1 MDKEKLIKRVVFL
14 SFALMMAILI
24 IYVTRPAKPTGFE
37 PYVVKAGDTLWEIA
51 ETVTPKGED
60 VRRVVELIKV
70 RNAMKD
76 SGIQIGELLDVP
88 IYGGEK

>member
-1 MDKEKLIKRVVFL
+1 MSEKAIRR
-14 SFALMMAILI
+14 AILGAAALLAI
-24 IYVTRPAKPTGFE
+24 VLATCVTRGVKPTSFE
-37 PYVVKAGDTLWEIA
+37 PYTVKPGDTLWEIA

-76 SGIQIGELLDVP
+76 SGVQIGELLDVP
-88 IYGGEK
+88 IWGGDE

>member
-1 MDKEKLIKRVVFL
+1 MDKEKLVRRIILIASAV
-14 SFALMMAILI
+14 MMAFLLI
-24 IYVTRPAKPTGFE
+24 CLTRSAKPTGFE
-37 PYVVKAGDTLWEIA
+37 TYTVKPGDTLWEIA

-76 SGIQIGELLDVP
+76 SGVQIGELLDVP
-88 IYGGEK
+88 IYGGDE